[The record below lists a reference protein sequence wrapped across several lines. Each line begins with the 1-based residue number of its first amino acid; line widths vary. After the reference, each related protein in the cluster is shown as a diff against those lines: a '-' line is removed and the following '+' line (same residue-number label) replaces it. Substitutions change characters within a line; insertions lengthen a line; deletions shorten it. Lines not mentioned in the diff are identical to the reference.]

1 MSDEYKPL
9 LGQEFT
15 KVWSS
20 ELGVVKAYFDTNTGQ
35 EWINLQSVAECF
47 TRTKQE
53 ILDLIKLGIT
63 NVPTFDPSKPLPS
76 VYWISSNGTEV
87 IPYDYLW
94 RVYYLIH
101 A

>member
-20 ELGVVKAYFDTNTGQ
+20 ELAVVKAYFDSTGQ
-35 EWINLQSVAECF
+35 EWINLESVVECF
-47 TRTKQE
+47 SSTKQE
-53 ILDLIKLGIT
+53 IINLLELGIT
-63 NVPTFDPSKPLPS
+63 SVPSFDPKEPKPR
-76 VYWISSNGTEV
+76 VYWTSSNGTEV